1 MTNLNLPAEKVI
13 DSLRRQLDEANY
25 KLAMAT
31 AAAETAAERAAT
43 AENRLTGLEPQADTP
58 RPEK

>member
-13 DSLRRQLDEANY
+13 DSLRRQLDAANY
-25 KLAMAT
+25 KLAMAE

-43 AENRLTGLEPQADTP
+43 AENRLTELEPQADTP